1 LELVGS
7 GNILKMKAEMKTVV
21 NYYLPIGDETIEM
34 NHLLG
39 KVIKIKFTGQI
50 NCIATGE
57 KIKKSYNGGYSYKS
71 MQSLPE
77 CDMCI
82 VKPELC
88 QIADGSCRDSKWGE
102 ANCLIPHFVYLS
114 LTSSAKIGITKE
126 RNIPGRWIDQGA
138 TEGLPILRVKDRLTS
153 GLIEVEIAK
162 TMKDKTNWR
171 KMLKGECDEEVD
183 LYQLR
188 DQIYDEFG
196 SLIDDHDGEDLDMEI
211 QKIRYPVLDLP
222 EKIVS
227 LGFDKQPEIEGML
240 LGMKGQYLIFDT
252 GVLNIRKHQGY
263 FIEISS

>member
-1 LELVGS
+1 
-7 GNILKMKAEMKTVV
+7 
-21 NYYLPIGDETIEM
+21 
-34 NHLLG
+34 
-39 KVIKIKFTGQI
+39 
-50 NCIATGE
+50 
-57 KIKKSYNGGYSYKS
+57 
-71 MQSLPE
+71 
-77 CDMCI
+77 
-82 VKPELC
+82 
-88 QIADGSCRDSKWGE
+88 
-102 ANCLIPHFVYLS
+102 
-114 LTSSAKIGITKE
+114 
-126 RNIPGRWIDQGA
+126 
-138 TEGLPILRVKDRLTS
+138 
-153 GLIEVEIAK
+153 
-162 TMKDKTNWR
+162 
-171 KMLKGECDEEVD
+171 MLKGECDEEVD